1 MEVKRDECKRLVSDS
16 MNTVKG
22 IELRKNETQQGK
34 KKLLSDFTKEI
45 EKQLL
50 SNKDITIMYSI
61 GR

>member
-1 MEVKRDECKRLVSDS
+1 MEVKRDECKRLVSDL

-34 KKLLSDFTKEI
+34 KKLLNEFVKDI
-45 EKQLL
+45 ERQLV
-50 SNKDITIMYSI
+50 SNKDITVIYSI